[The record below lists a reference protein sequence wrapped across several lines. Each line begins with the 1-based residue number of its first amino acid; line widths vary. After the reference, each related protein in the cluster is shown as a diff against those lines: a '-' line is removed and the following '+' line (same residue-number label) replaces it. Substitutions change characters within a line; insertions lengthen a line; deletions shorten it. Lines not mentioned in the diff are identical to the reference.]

1 MPLIKGCERAVK
13 LECLF
18 CDGKLI
24 EIERDALGR
33 QFICLECGRTVITR
47 EE

>member
-1 MPLIKGCERAVK
+1 MK

-18 CDGKLI
+18 CDSKLI

-33 QFICLECGRTVITR
+33 QFMCLECGRTVITR

>member
-1 MPLIKGCERAVK
+1 MK

-18 CDGKLI
+18 CGSKLT

-33 QFICLECGRTVITR
+33 KFVCVECGRTVITR